1 MPSTCTGIFKG
12 TFKETSSRLLV
23 LVLVGTMVSCTSR
36 TRTAAT
42 APAST
47 ASPKPSSSL
56 APGRATA
63 TAVATGQIVWTDAS
77 SDIVLSNADGSH
89 QHVVV
94 PNHPSVTLAVSYNS
108 PDLSPDGKQIVM
120 ASSTAGV
127 PRSSQLYIAGTAG
140 SAPRRA
146 DETGTIQ
153 YSPRWSPEGTQI
165 AYAELEGANGVR
177 DIVTMYADG
186 TGQKVVIGNGDHPS
200 WSPGGGSLVFVSGGN
215 IMVINADGSQLHTLA
230 PGVGP
235 AIWSP
240 DGTEIA
246 FQPTQSRGVRVIKAD
261 GTSQTVTD
269 AAVSLQSWS
278 PDGRR
283 LLVIATPS
291 GHLPGVLQVIDA
303 ASAAVL
309 QTLASNVVDASWQR
323 SR

>member
-1 MPSTCTGIFKG
+1 MPHTVKG
-12 TFKETSSRLLV
+12 TFSGTVSRLVV
-23 LVLVGTMVSCTSR
+23 LVLLGTMVSCTSG
-36 TRTAAT
+36 TQTAAT
-42 APAST
+42 GPAST
-47 ASPKPSSSL
+47 ASPKPSPSAS
-56 APGRATA
+56 AGRATA
-63 TAVATGQIVWTDAS
+63 TAVATGQIVWTDGS
-77 SDIVLSNADGSH
+77 SNIVLSNADGSN

-120 ASSTAGV
+120 GSSTGGV
-127 PRSSQLYIAGTAG
+127 PRSSQLYIAGTHG

-146 DETGTIQ
+146 DQTGTIQ
-153 YSPRWSPEGTQI
+153 YWPRWSPDGTQI

-177 DIVTMYADG
+177 DIVTMSADG
-186 TGQKVVIGNGDHPS
+186 TGQKVVIGNGDRPS
-200 WSPGGGSLVFVSGGN
+200 WSPGGGSLVFVSDGN

-246 FQPTQSRGVRVIKAD
+246 FQQTQSRGVRVIKAD

-283 LLVIATPS
+283 LLVITTPS
-291 GHLPGVLQVIDA
+291 GHLPGDLQVIDA
-303 ASAAVL
+303 ASGAVL